1 MFKPAETKQDGTS
14 KMEPTSFAGVFV
26 GYEVAPGCTWSGI
39 YNVWTLEEFVDVD
52 LSTKSSTLSRRSRR
66 PHKTKVVDL
75 PDEGMRFP
83 LKSEYDRANY
93 TLEGLR
99 QSTPPSALE
108 LPSADDLEGAAV
120 RVLPAGDRWV
130 RLGRHWIRVHTV
142 PRTTVYTPQ
151 LEEDGP
157 DLPTLLDVRIT
168 FK

>member
-1 MFKPAETKQDGTS
+1 MKAC
-14 KMEPTSFAGVFV
+14 A
-26 GYEVAPGCTWSGI
+26 
-39 YNVWTLEEFVDVD
+39 
-52 LSTKSSTLSRRSRR
+52 
-66 PHKTKVVDL
+66 
-75 PDEGMRFP
+75 FP

-120 RVLPAGDRWV
+120 RVLPAGDRRV